1 MHRVT
6 RAVTQMIPDESHK
19 AMGPKVAE
27 FINPF

>member
-6 RAVTQMIPDESHK
+6 RAVTQTILEGSHQ
-19 AMGPKVAE
+19 AMGPNVAE

>member
-6 RAVTQMIPDESHK
+6 RAVTQMMRRSHT
-19 AMGPKVAE
+19 AMALNVAE